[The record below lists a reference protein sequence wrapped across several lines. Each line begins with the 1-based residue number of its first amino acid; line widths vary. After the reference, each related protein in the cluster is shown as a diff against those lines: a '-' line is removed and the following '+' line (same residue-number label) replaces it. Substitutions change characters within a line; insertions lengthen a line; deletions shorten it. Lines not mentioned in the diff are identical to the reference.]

1 MNERT
6 ATTGSVV
13 IERVIDAP
21 VELVWQLWTQPAH
34 FKKWYGPQGASVQVA
49 EIDLRIGGKRMV
61 CMEMQRPDGAMQ
73 MWTAGEH
80 IEVDP
85 PKKLVYSE
93 GISDELGNLLPPSA
107 MGMPGDKPM
116 VTEVTV
122 ELEDLDGRTKM
133 VLTHAGVPAGSPG
146 AAGWEQALDKLEAY
160 VPSARE
166 G

>member
-34 FKKWYGPQGASVQVA
+34 FKKWYGPQGASVPVA

-93 GISDELGNLLPPSA
+93 GISDEKGNLLPPSA